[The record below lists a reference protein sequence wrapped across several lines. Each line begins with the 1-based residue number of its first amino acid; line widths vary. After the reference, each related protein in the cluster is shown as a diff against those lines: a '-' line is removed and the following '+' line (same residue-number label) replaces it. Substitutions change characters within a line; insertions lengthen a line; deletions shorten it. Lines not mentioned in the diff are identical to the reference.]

1 MSDTRKFNRSI
12 KVFLISIIVIS
23 AAGIICLSLAMM
35 HSASKLGQEIAEQY
49 FAAEEKNAKMYVD
62 AVSLGRQY
70 IDEMTENGAEPET
83 VKKWMTGYF
92 TKSIRSHNVNKYFYF
107 VCYQG
112 TIYAD
117 HYLDK
122 EYRKNYENKK
132 WFLESIKIDHG
143 ATLSLNSK
151 GEEFNNLM
159 GTIADINPKT
169 GNGVAI
175 NLYEDD
181 FWTIHSDWQ
190 YTLGE
195 NYYLTDEDGD
205 LIYTSQHHRFD
216 EAQKYVKGLQVKK
229 KGVARN
235 QQGRLALIYTYSSS
249 NHWKAILTIPLVKL
263 FGKAMIVTFIY
274 TCIMAGFIWA
284 IVIILRRSEAREV
297 QNEQKKRIIDAITS
311 IYCIGSYID
320 IEKDTYRL
328 LMEPEGQYEDACE
341 QTAASGF
348 VNVLC
353 ENYVEKKY
361 IENVKKFLSF
371 ETIGERLK
379 NQPYVTYEYVST
391 VYGWVR
397 IFLIPINRKPGEKVN
412 EFLMLN
418 HVIDE
423 ERVKELEKS
432 VDEMT
437 SLYEENEASLD
448 EIRHLSEEQST
459 MLEEVRELNEKLE
472 IAYQESEKAN
482 KAKSDFLSRM
492 SHDIRTPMNVIV
504 GMTGLALD
512 KIEETEKVK
521 GYLEKIEA
529 EGAHLQNLINDIL
542 DISAIESGKLHV
554 NRRESNVDAML
565 KRINDAVKSQVGARE
580 LDYTFTRGDIKYPIL
595 MMDKLRISQIYSNL
609 LSNAIKYT
617 PIGGKVNFDIW
628 QEDDEREGWI
638 ILCARV
644 KDTGIGMSES
654 FMKNMYAEFVRGTDT
669 RINKIQGSGL
679 GLAIVKQLTDLM
691 DGTVETKS
699 QEKKG
704 TEFLIKI
711 PLQYVD
717 KTQNQESSSVK
728 KTTFAELKGKRI
740 LIAEDYDLNFE
751 ITNEL
756 LRVQGVETVR
766 AIHGEEAVEQ
776 FKKSDENEFDAIL
789 MDIQMPVMDGME
801 ATRVIRSMHRADAK
815 TIPIIAMT
823 ANAFAEDANDCLEA
837 GMNAHLAKPVD
848 VTLMLQTLS
857 SFLS

>member
-1 MSDTRKFNRSI
+1 MSDTRRFNRSI
-12 KVFLISIIVIS
+12 KYFLITIIVIS
-23 AAGIICLSLAMM
+23 CAGVICLSLAMM
-35 HSASKLGQEIAEQY
+35 HSSGKLGQEIAEQY
-49 FAAEEKNAKMYVD
+49 FAAEEKNAKMYFDV
-62 AVSLGRQY
+62 VSMGRLY
-70 IDEMTENGAEPET
+70 VDEMAEEDASPQQ
-83 VKKWMTGYF
+83 VKEWMTSF
-92 TKSIRSHNVNKYFYF
+92 FSKSIESHRIDGYCYF

-112 TIYAD
+112 KIYAD
-117 HYLDK
+117 HWMDVA
-122 EYRKNYENKK
+122 YREDYENQK
-132 WFLESIKIDHG
+132 WFLDSMKIDQG
-143 ATLSLNSK
+143 STLSLN
-151 GEEFNNLM
+151 GGQGGGDHRV
-159 GTIADINPKT
+159 GTIADINPQT
-169 GNGVAI
+169 GNGVAV
-175 NLYEDD
+175 NLFEDD
-181 FWTIHSDWQ
+181 FAAAHDDWQ
-190 YTLGE
+190 YKLGE
-195 NYYLTDEDGD
+195 SYYLTDDAGK
-205 LIYTSQHHRFD
+205 LIYASTEESFAD
-216 EAQKYVKGLQVKK
+216 SEKYVQGLHIKK

-235 QQGRLALIYTYSSS
+235 QQGWLSLIYTYSSK
-249 NHWKAILTIPLVKL
+249 NQWNAIIAIPLVKL
-263 FGKAMIVTFIY
+263 FGKAMLVTFIY
-274 TCIMAGFIWA
+274 TCIMGGFIWA
-284 IVIILRRSEAREV
+284 IIVILRKSEAREA
-297 QNEQKKRIIDAITS
+297 QNEQKKRIIDALTS
-311 IYCIGSYID
+311 IYCIGSYIN
-320 IEKDTYRL
+320 IEKNTYRL
-328 LMEPEGQYEDACE
+328 LMEPEGHYEDACE
-341 QTAASGF
+341 KDTASEF
-348 VNVLC
+348 VSVLC
-353 ENYVEKKY
+353 ENYVEKRY
-361 IENVKKFLSF
+361 IENVKEFLSF

-397 IFLIPINRKPGEKVN
+397 VFLIPMNRKPGEKVN
-412 EFLMLN
+412 EFLLFN

-448 EIRHLSEEQST
+448 EIRHLSEEQSA

-472 IAYQESEKAN
+472 KAYQESEKAN

-512 KIEETEKVK
+512 KIEDREKVQ

-542 DISAIESGKLHV
+542 DISAIESGKLRV
-554 NRRESNVDAML
+554 NLREDNVDVMV
-565 KRINDAVKSQVGARE
+565 KRINDAAKSQVGARE
-580 LDYTFTRGDIKYPIL
+580 LEYTFHRGEIPYPNL
-595 MMDKLRISQIYSNL
+595 RMDKLRISQIFSNL

-617 PIGGKVNFDIW
+617 PTGGKVNFDIW
-628 QEDDEREGWI
+628 EEENEKDGWVN
-638 ILCARV
+638 LCARV

-654 FMKNMYAEFVRGTDT
+654 FMENMYAEFVRGTDT
-669 RINKIQGSGL
+669 RINKTQGSGL

-691 DGTVETKS
+691 NGSVSTKS

-717 KTQNQESSSVK
+717 KAHNEGNSLAK
-728 KTTFAELKGKRI
+728 KTVFSELKGKRV

-756 LRVQGVETVR
+756 LKVQGMETIR
-766 AIHGEEAVEQ
+766 AVDGRDAVEK
-776 FKKSDENEFDAIL
+776 FKKSEEKEFDAIL

-857 SFLS
+857 SFIS

>member
-12 KVFLISIIVIS
+12 KVFLICVILIS
-23 AAGIICLSLAMM
+23 GAGIICLSLVMM

-49 FAAEEKNAKMYVD
+49 FVAEEKNSKTYFD

-70 IDEMTENGAEPET
+70 VDEMTEKGTEPEK
-83 VKKWMTGYF
+83 VKQWMTGYF
-92 TKSIRSHNVNKYFYF
+92 TKSIRSHNINKYFYF

-112 TIYAD
+112 NIYAD
-117 HYLDK
+117 HYIDK

-132 WFLESIKIDHG
+132 WFLDSMKIDQG

-151 GEEFNNLM
+151 GEESDNLV

-181 FWTIHSDWQ
+181 FFSVHADWQ
-190 YTLGE
+190 YTLDE
-195 NYYLTDEDGD
+195 NYYLTDENGD
-205 LIYTSQHHRFD
+205 LIYTSQPQAFE
-216 EAQKYVKGLQVKK
+216 EAQKYVQKIHVKG
-229 KGVARN
+229 KGIAKN
-235 QQGRLALIYTYSSS
+235 QQGHLALIYTYASS
-249 NHWKAILTIPLVKL
+249 NHWKAVIAIPLRKL
-263 FGKAMIVTFIY
+263 FGKAMLVTFIY
-274 TCIMAGFIWA
+274 TCIMGGFIWA
-284 IVIILRRSEAREV
+284 IIVILRRSEAREF
-297 QNEQKKRIIDAITS
+297 QNEQKRKIIDALTS
-311 IYCIGSYID
+311 IYCIGGYID
-320 IEKDTYRL
+320 IEKNTYKL
-328 LMEPEGQYEDACE
+328 LMDTNGQYEDACE
-341 QTAASGF
+341 KDSASEF
-348 VNVLC
+348 VNTLC
-353 ENYVEKKY
+353 ENYVERKY
-361 IENVKKFLSF
+361 IDNVKKFLSF

-391 VYGWVR
+391 VNGWVR
-397 IFLIPINRKPGEKVN
+397 IFLISINQQPGEKVN
-412 EFLMLN
+412 EFLMFN

-448 EIRHLSEEQST
+448 EIRHLSEEQSV

-472 IAYQESEKAN
+472 KAYDESEKAN
-482 KAKSDFLSRM
+482 KEKSDFLSRM

-512 KIEETEKVK
+512 KIEEPEKVK

-542 DISAIESGKLHV
+542 DISAIESGKFRV
-554 NRRESNVDAML
+554 NLRENNLDAML

-617 PIGGKVNFDIW
+617 PMGGKVNFDIW
-628 QEDDEREGWI
+628 QEDDERAGWI
-638 ILCARV
+638 VLCARV

-654 FMKNMYAEFVRGTDT
+654 FMENMFAEFVRGTDT

-823 ANAFAEDANDCLEA
+823 ANAFAEDASDCLEA

>member
-12 KVFLISIIVIS
+12 KVFLICVILIS
-23 AAGIICLSLAMM
+23 GAGIICLSLAMM

-49 FAAEEKNAKMYVD
+49 FVAEEKNSKIYFD

-70 IDEMTENGAEPET
+70 VDEMTENGSSPED

-92 TKSIRSHNVNKYFYF
+92 TKSIRSHNINKYFYF

-112 TIYAD
+112 NIYAD
-117 HYLDK
+117 HYIDK

-132 WFLESIKIDHG
+132 WFLDSMKIDQG

-151 GEEFNNLM
+151 GEESDNLV
-159 GTIADINPKT
+159 GIIADINPKT

-181 FWTIHSDWQ
+181 FFSIHADWQ
-190 YTLGE
+190 YTLDE
-195 NYYLTDEDGD
+195 NYYLTDENGD
-205 LIYTSQHHRFD
+205 LIYTSQNQAFE
-216 EAQKYVKGLQVKK
+216 EAQKYVQKIHVKG
-229 KGVARN
+229 KGIAKN
-235 QQGRLALIYTYSSS
+235 QQGHLALIYTYASS
-249 NHWKAILTIPLVKL
+249 NHWKEVIAIPLRKL
-263 FGKAMIVTFIY
+263 FGKAMLVTFIY
-274 TCIMAGFIWA
+274 TCIMGGFIWA
-284 IVIILRRSEAREV
+284 IIVILRRSEAREF
-297 QNEQKKRIIDAITS
+297 QNEQKRKIIDALTS
-311 IYCIGSYID
+311 IYCIGSYIN
-320 IEKDTYRL
+320 IEKDFYRL
-328 LMEPEGQYEDACE
+328 LMDTDGQYEDACE
-341 QTAASGF
+341 KTTASEF
-348 VNVLC
+348 VNTLC
-353 ENYVEKKY
+353 ENYVESKY

-371 ETIGERLK
+371 KTIGERLK

-391 VYGWVR
+391 VNGWVR
-397 IFLIPINRKPGEKVN
+397 VFLIPINQQPGEKVN
-412 EFLMLN
+412 EVLMFN

-448 EIRHLSEEQST
+448 KIRHLSEEQSA

-472 IAYQESEKAN
+472 KAYKESEKAN

-512 KIEETEKVK
+512 KIEEPEKVK

-529 EGAHLQNLINDIL
+529 EGAYLQNLINDIL
-542 DISAIESGKLHV
+542 DISAIESGKLWV
-554 NRRESNVDAML
+554 NLRENNLDTMS
-565 KRINDAVKSQVGARE
+565 KRINDAIKSQVGARE

-766 AIHGEEAVEQ
+766 AIHGEEVVEQ

>member
-12 KVFLISIIVIS
+12 KVFLISIILIS
-23 AAGIICLSLAMM
+23 VAGIICLSLAMM

-49 FAAEEKNAKMYVD
+49 FVAEEKNSKTYFD

-70 IDEMTENGAEPET
+70 VDEMTENGTSPED
-83 VKKWMTGYF
+83 VKKWVTGYF
-92 TKSIRSHNVNKYFYF
+92 TKSIRSHNINKYFYF

-112 TIYAD
+112 NIYAD
-117 HYLDK
+117 HYIDK
-122 EYRKNYENKK
+122 EHRKNCENKK
-132 WFLESIKIDHG
+132 WFLDSMKIDQG

-151 GEEFNNLM
+151 GEASDNIV

-181 FWTIHSDWQ
+181 FFSIHADWQ
-190 YTLGE
+190 YTLDE
-195 NYYLTDEDGD
+195 NYYLTDENGD
-205 LIYTSQHHRFD
+205 LIYTSQNQAFE
-216 EAQKYVKGLQVKK
+216 EAQKYVQKIHIKG
-229 KGVARN
+229 KGIAKN
-235 QQGRLALIYTYSSS
+235 QQGHLALIYTYASS
-249 NHWKAILTIPLVKL
+249 NHWKAVIAIPLRKL
-263 FGKAMIVTFIY
+263 FGKAMLVTFIY
-274 TCIMAGFIWA
+274 TCIMGGFIWA
-284 IVIILRRSEAREV
+284 IIVILRRSEAREF
-297 QNEQKKRIIDAITS
+297 QNEQKRKIIDALTS
-311 IYCIGSYID
+311 IYCIGGHIN
-320 IEKDTYRL
+320 IEKDSYKL
-328 LMEPEGQYEDACE
+328 LMDTNGQYEDACE
-341 QTAASGF
+341 KDSASEF
-348 VNVLC
+348 VNTLC
-353 ENYVEKKY
+353 ENYVERKY
-361 IENVKKFLSF
+361 IDNVKKFLSF

-391 VYGWVR
+391 VNGWVR
-397 IFLIPINRKPGEKVN
+397 VFLIPINQQPGEKVN
-412 EFLMLN
+412 EFLMFN

-448 EIRHLSEEQST
+448 KIRHLSEEQSA

-472 IAYQESEKAN
+472 KAYEESEKAN

-512 KIEETEKVK
+512 KIEEPEKVK

-529 EGAHLQNLINDIL
+529 EGAYLQNLINDIL
-542 DISAIESGKLHV
+542 DISAIESGKLWV
-554 NRRESNVDAML
+554 NLRENNLDTMS
-565 KRINDAVKSQVGARE
+565 KRINDAIKSQVGARE